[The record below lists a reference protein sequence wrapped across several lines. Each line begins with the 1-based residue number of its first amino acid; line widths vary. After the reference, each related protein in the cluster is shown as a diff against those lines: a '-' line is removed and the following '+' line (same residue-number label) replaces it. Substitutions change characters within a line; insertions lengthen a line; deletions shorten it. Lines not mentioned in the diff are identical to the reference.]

1 MSTLST
7 TDQHKILTKILAE
20 ASTLK
25 STIERVKK
33 AISYTNYASAGAILD
48 SAITLCD
55 DCSNDVY
62 SIFRINNTLTKLDT
76 AALMS
81 QHAVKMTVHTTSVID
96 ILSSIRLSN
105 TTLVSLWTALVD
117 GGITG
122 NLLTLANN
130 RITKHNKVINDIKTL
145 LNLPGVIS

>member
-20 ASTLK
+20 ASALK
-25 STIERVKK
+25 STVERVKK
-33 AISYTNYASAGAILD
+33 AVSYTNYANAGAIID

-62 SIFRINNTLTKLDT
+62 SIFRINNTLTKLD
-76 AALMS
+76 ASALMS
-81 QHAVKMTVHTTSVID
+81 QHAVKMPIHNTAVID
-96 ILSSIRLSN
+96 ILSGIRLSN
-105 TTLVSLWTALVD
+105 TTLVALWTSLVA

-122 NLLTLANN
+122 SLLTLANN
-130 RITKHNKVINDIKTL
+130 RITKHNKVISDIKTL
-145 LNLPGVIS
+145 LNLPGVVS